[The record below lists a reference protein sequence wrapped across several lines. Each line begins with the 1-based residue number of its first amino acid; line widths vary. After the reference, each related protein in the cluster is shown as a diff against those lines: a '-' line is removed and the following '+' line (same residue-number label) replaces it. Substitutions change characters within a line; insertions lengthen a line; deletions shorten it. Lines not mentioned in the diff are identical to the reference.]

1 MVFCLLTLIIT
12 LVSILILGPDY
23 LDLEVFISSTLV
35 IISSVL
41 NMIITQKQFKER
53 FDKYNLNNLEGEN

>member
-1 MVFCLLTLIIT
+1 MVFFLLTLIIT

-23 LDLEVFISSTLV
+23 LDLEIFISSTLV

-41 NMIITQKQFKER
+41 SMIITQKQFKER
-53 FDKYNLNNLEGEN
+53 FDKYNLNNLKGEN